1 MGLRREGSTP
11 SSLTNDSKCR
21 HALATKTVDTILRQ
35 FNKTMRELEKHGS
48 ETLEASAFHTA
59 KSQEHIRLA
68 VEANA
73 EASRAA
79 DVHSKLKDLVG
90 L

>member
-11 SSLTNDSKCR
+11 SSLTNRRVGSI
-21 HALATKTVDTILRQ
+21 LAIKTVDTILKQ
-35 FNKTMRELEKHGS
+35 FNKTMKELEAHGAKM
-48 ETLEASAFHTA
+48 LEAAAIHTNTA
-59 KSQEHIRLA
+59 QEHTRLA
-68 VEANA
+68 GQANA

-79 DVHSKLKDLVG
+79 DVHAKLKDLVG